1 MANIPLIAPS
11 PPAEAKTCAAD
22 KDCPDTMG
30 CCAMVD
36 PGSFTAAELRF
47 SGLPSTKS
55 KVCLNAVFKAS
66 LDAQRTL
73 KTTE

>member
-1 MANIPLIAPS
+1 MTSIVPTGFP
-11 PPAEAKTCAAD
+11 EAKTCAAD

-36 PGSFTAAELRF
+36 PGSSTADQLKFA
-47 SGLPSTKS
+47 GLPSTKS
-55 KVCLNAVFKAS
+55 RVCLNAVIKAS